1 MRVEKRS
8 THLRPQNEAATDCK
22 WYWPYEGG
30 LFVCLLCFVCL
41 FCFVCFSYTNHC
53 ATYMW

>member
-1 MRVEKRS
+1 MLVEKRS

-30 LFVCLLCFVCL
+30 FFV
-41 FCFVCFSYTNHC
+41 CFVCFSYTNHC